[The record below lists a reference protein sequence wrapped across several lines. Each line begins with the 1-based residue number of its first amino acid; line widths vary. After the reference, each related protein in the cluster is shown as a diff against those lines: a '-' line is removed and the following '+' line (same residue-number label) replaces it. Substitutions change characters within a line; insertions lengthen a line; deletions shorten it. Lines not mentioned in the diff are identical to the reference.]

1 MVGDSRPPSLLEEEG
16 MLLRN
21 KRTGFVYSYSK
32 VLANDPEF
40 ELFEEQPVATVSQEH
55 TETVTVPVRKRKSKK
70 SGESNGTNAQ

>member
-1 MVGDSRPPSLLEEEG
+1 VVGDSRPPSLLEEGG

-40 ELFEEQPVATVSQEH
+40 EVFEEQPVASVPQEH

-70 SGESNGTNAQ
+70 SGEFHGTDAQ